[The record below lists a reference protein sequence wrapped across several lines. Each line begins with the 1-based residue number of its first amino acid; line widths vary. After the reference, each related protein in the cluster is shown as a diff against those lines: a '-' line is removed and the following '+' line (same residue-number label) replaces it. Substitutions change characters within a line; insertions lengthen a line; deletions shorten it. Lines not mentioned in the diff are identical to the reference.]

1 MVSVAGHELPA
12 DDFIAPKRS
21 TMRPKPAGGT
31 AVMPDENDQ
40 TDAVAAATDGI
51 RAC

>member
-1 MVSVAGHELPA
+1 VSVAGHEIPA

-21 TMRPKPAGGT
+21 RMHEQAHAAIVAESERPE
-31 AVMPDENDQ
+31 D
-40 TDAVAAATDGI
+40 DGI